1 MILVDSSVWIGYFNG
16 QATRE
21 TDDLDRLLGRDLV
34 ATGDVILME
43 VLQGFR
49 RDSDYKAARR
59 ALSAL
64 PAYGMLGTERCHRA
78 TDRYR
83 LLRKSGVTVRK
94 TIDVI
99 IGSFCIDEG
108 FPLLFS
114 DRDFLPMVEH
124 LGLQPAT
131 AHFPSN

>member
-1 MILVDSSVWIGYFNG
+1 MILVDSSVWIDYFNG

-21 TDDLDRLLGRDLV
+21 TDYLHRLLGNDV
-34 ATGDVILME
+34 AATGDLILVE

-49 RDSDYKAARR
+49 RDTDYAAARR
-59 ALSAL
+59 ALSRL
-64 PAYGMLGTERCHRA
+64 TSYDMLGLERGYQA
-78 TDRYR
+78 ANRYR
-83 LLRKSGVTVRK
+83 QLRKSGVTVRK

-108 FPLLFS
+108 LPLLFS

-124 LGLQPAT
+124 LGLQSAG
-131 AHFPSN
+131 A